1 MKLEQSAEI
10 TRAGIPDL
18 SGDLPNLLRR
28 IGQQFYGLGHSQ
40 SGQVLH
46 EGCSGY
52 AMETLTKVVRRNS
65 QAVGNLNNT
74 DIVHVVLV
82 CKIYDLVDEGSR
94 FTIGRV
100 FEKLSAL
107 LS

>member
-1 MKLEQSAEI
+1 
-10 TRAGIPDL
+10 
-18 SGDLPNLLRR
+18 
-28 IGQQFYGLGHSQ
+28 
-40 SGQVLH
+40 
-46 EGCSGY
+46 
-52 AMETLTKVVRRNS
+52 METLTKVVRRNS
-65 QAVGNLNNT
+65 QAVGNLSNT